1 MDAKELRALSK
12 QELNEKLSQL
22 YKQLMDYQF
31 KRKTGIE
38 KPHLFG
44 QTKREI
50 ARILTI
56 LKEKGNEK
64 Q

>member
-1 MDAKELRALSK
+1 MDAQELRGLSK
-12 QELNEKLSQL
+12 QELNEKLDGL
-22 YKQLMDYQF
+22 RKQLMEYQF

-44 QTKREI
+44 QARRDI

-56 LKEKGNEK
+56 LKEKRNEK
-64 Q
+64 